1 MPPKAKTSWADL
13 PDLTVSVSR
22 NLIRRSVKVGEGMM
36 EPPPVNHS
44 THPTKQGST
53 EDKAGAK
60 KKKKPEPENPS
71 WPLPPTTRFSPGST
85 GWSRTCWLSTRR
97 RKMSLPLILIK
108 LIWNKTWKLY
118 IFHVI

>member
-13 PDLTVSVSR
+13 PDLTVSVSW
-22 NLIRRSVKVGEGMM
+22 NLIRRSMKVGEGMM

-60 KKKKPEPENPS
+60 KKKKPEPENPEN
-71 WPLPPTTRFSPGST
+71 PKFLAGHCHQRQGSHLAPKD
-85 GWSRTCWLSTRR
+85 GAG
-97 RKMSLPLILIK
+97 
-108 LIWNKTWKLY
+108 
-118 IFHVI
+118 HVGRVRGGGRCRYH

>member
-13 PDLTVSVSR
+13 PDLTVSVSW
-22 NLIRRSVKVGEGMM
+22 NLIRRSMKVGEGMM

-60 KKKKPEPENPS
+60 KKKKPEPENPKLS
-71 WPLPPTTRFSPGST
+71 SKLAAATNDKVLT
-85 GWSRTCWLSTRR
+85 WLQRMEQDMLAEYEEEEDVVTIDSD
-97 RKMSLPLILIK
+97 
-108 LIWNKTWKLY
+108 
-118 IFHVI
+118 